1 MNSIVQIV
9 NKVLSFAGQNRINST
24 YKVSG
29 TVKPITRFFSGS
41 LLSNTSLILSVS
53 LHLIGVSIIGLSS
66 IETTDIQSNSM
77 HVDFISSPSQK
88 RFLTV
93 LPKEKSMRQIVP
105 PKTVN
110 LHRLSR
116 PKVDPVPSVVKTDI
130 QPASATTTDTYIVG
144 TFGLHEPNSSLSDIH
159 VPYQTNIEKCQKYVS
174 SVNIVPQRAKRK
186 SEFSSPELFQIQL
199 SPIPLNVPNVSKPTQ
214 NATFIKKIEP
224 VYPDSARLT
233 HKQGLVVLEATIGVD
248 GKAHDIRVI
257 EVIEISGL
265 GCEEAAIQALK
276 SSQFTPAMQGKV
288 AISQRIRIPYRFN
301 LNG

>member
-1 MNSIVQIV
+1 MNSVVQII
-9 NKVLSFAGQNRINST
+9 NKLLLFSGQNRMNST
-24 YKVSG
+24 HEVSG
-29 TVKPITRFFSGS
+29 IIKPIMRFFSGS

-53 LHLIGVSIIGLSS
+53 IHLIGVSIIGLST

-77 HVDFISSPSQK
+77 HVDFVSTPSPK

-93 LPKEKSMRQIVP
+93 LSKEKSFRQIIP

-110 LHRLSR
+110 LHRLSQ
-116 PKVDPVPSVVKTDI
+116 PKVHPVTSDVKTDVE
-130 QPASATTTDTYIVG
+130 PVSATTADTYIVG
-144 TFGLHEPNSSLSDIH
+144 AFGLHEPNSFLSGIQ
-159 VPYQTNIEKCQKYVS
+159 VPYQTNIEKSQKYVS
-174 SVNIVPQRAKRK
+174 SVTLVPQRTKRK

-199 SPIPLNVPNVSKPTQ
+199 SPIPLNVPHVSKPTQ
-214 NATFIKKIEP
+214 NATFLKKIEP

-233 HKQGLVVLEATIGVD
+233 HKQGLVILEATIGID

-257 EVIEISGL
+257 KVLKISGL

-276 SSQFTPAMQGKV
+276 SSLFSPAMQGKV